1 MSNSRIYV
9 KKGNLN
15 YKERK
20 YIKAIQDALEKKGI
34 NLDKFH
40 PATNFGELQ
49 KLYDEYTIDET
60 HFEEVGSKAEG
71 NKSEQNTEEKTSE
84 STSDKEHDTD
94 NGGGGEETEHDDT
107 YSSDI
112 DPLNREAPIVRDYVM
127 DEGMQ
132 REGEKTNNTGQT
144 NFNEPTT
151 FGESFEMPKDENN
164 GDKGKKGGGG
174 SGNSKDKKDKD
185 SKPDPVNPDFDSM
198 DEKKKRKSTK
208 KFAKTI
214 VRAVCKLSEMG
225 CIWWVTKDITDDKLI
240 EYELQDTIDL
250 KILLT
255 LEDNQTA
262 TVKQWFK
269 SQVKLADEAFKITQE
284 DEDDLADSLYEV
296 MLEKGIAPTPM
307 QELIINAVTTIV
319 IGLGVKA
326 YAMGQ
331 QIQNVI
337 TQLKEIK
344 MEQRNTQSQE
354 YHEEEQTDHE
364 NPATRT
370 DDTGA
375 EGDATEGD
383 NNNADT
389 TSLATTS

>member
-1 MSNSRIYV
+1 
-9 KKGNLN
+9 
-15 YKERK
+15 
-20 YIKAIQDALEKKGI
+20 
-34 NLDKFH
+34 
-40 PATNFGELQ
+40 
-49 KLYDEYTIDET
+49 
-60 HFEEVGSKAEG
+60 
-71 NKSEQNTEEKTSE
+71 
-84 STSDKEHDTD
+84 
-94 NGGGGEETEHDDT
+94 
-107 YSSDI
+107 
-112 DPLNREAPIVRDYVM
+112 
-127 DEGMQ
+127 
-132 REGEKTNNTGQT
+132 
-144 NFNEPTT
+144 
-151 FGESFEMPKDENN
+151 
-164 GDKGKKGGGG
+164 
-174 SGNSKDKKDKD
+174 
-185 SKPDPVNPDFDSM
+185 M

-269 SQVKLADEAFKITQE
+269 SQVRLADESFKISQM

-337 TQLKEIK
+337 TQLKEMK

-364 NPATRT
+364 NPATKT
-370 DDTGA
+370 DEAGG
-375 EGDATEGD
+375 EGEAGGGE